1 MEVVSKKAS
10 RLAHEFSAHVHPSW
24 GVNEKTRA
32 YILGEALD
40 WRGQLF
46 RKKPDSKSD
55 SEGVLIYQLKDKEG
69 ITQIEVPHETAQ
81 ELMTY
86 ALRMGCD
93 PR

>member
-1 MEVVSKKAS
+1 MEVSKKAS
-10 RLAHEFSAHVHPSW
+10 RLAHEFSAHVHTSW

-40 WRGQLF
+40 WRGTLF
-46 RKKPDSKSD
+46 RKNSDSSSD
-55 SEGVLIYQLKDKEG
+55 SEGVMMYQLKDKEG
-69 ITQIEVPHETAQ
+69 VTQIEVPYETAQ

-86 ALRMGCD
+86 SLRMGRD